1 MKSISFLLFF
11 IICASQLLAQ
21 EERRC
26 SFTSTPEEKKRNSYF
41 YDYQDKLNQEIEK
54 RKKIEGFARTEA
66 DIFTIPI
73 IVHVIHNGEPIGT
86 GTNISAAQIQSQ
98 IDVLNEDFSNNNPYK
113 NTTVAQF
120 RDRADDAGIRFVLAD
135 LDPNGN
141 ILREKGIDRV
151 RFPKR
156 NRPWTDVEF
165 DTERKPQTI
174 WDPSKYL
181 NIWTADTTI
190 VVGGQVLLGYATYP
204 NLSGLEGIPQEAV
217 GTSSTDGLVVRYNR
231 FGSAGKINVPQLPKG
246 SFTFGRTATHEIG
259 HFFGLLHTFNSFDC
273 AVDGD
278 YCPDTPLISSES
290 SGCSL
295 NQMRCNTLSM
305 VQNYMDYSRDTCM
318 TLFTKDQIRRMR
330 TVLQVSPSR
339 VALTKSNVVS
349 FVDKLLSSQIVVY
362 PNPSQTQIRV
372 VVSNIKLKEYKIYTL
387 QGQQVSSQKFDEFT
401 EVIDV
406 SALDV
411 GVYLLQIETQK
422 GVAIKKIM
430 IQR

>member
-1 MKSISFLLFF
+1 MKSIRILLFF
-11 IICASQLLAQ
+11 MVFSFPILAQ

-26 SFTSTPEEKKRNSYF
+26 GFVSTPEEKKKYSYF
-41 YDYQDKLNQEIEK
+41 YDYQEKLNQEIEK
-54 RKKIEGFARTEA
+54 RKRMESFARTEA
-66 DIFTIPI
+66 DVLTIPI
-73 IVHVIHNGEPIGT
+73 IVHVIHNGEPVGT

-98 IDVLNEDFSNNNPYK
+98 IDVLNEDFANNSPYK
-113 NTTVAQF
+113 NATVAQF
-120 RDRADDAGIRFVLAD
+120 RDRADDAGIKFVLAD
-135 LDPNGN
+135 IDPDGK
-141 ILREKGIDRV
+141 LMREKGIDRV
-151 RFPKR
+151 FFPKR
-156 NRPWTDVEF
+156 NKVWTDTEF
-165 DTERKPQTI
+165 DAERKPQTI

-190 VVGGQVLLGYATYP
+190 VVSGQILLGYGTYP
-204 NLSGLEGIPQEAV
+204 NLSGLEGIPQDAI
-217 GTSSTDGLVVRYNR
+217 GTNRTDGIVVRYNR
-231 FGSAGKINVPQLPKG
+231 LGSAGKVNVPQLPRG

-273 AVDGD
+273 ATDGD
-278 YCPDTPLISSES
+278 FCPDTPLISSES

-295 NQMRCNTLSM
+295 NQFRCNTLSM

-349 FVDKLLSSQIVVY
+349 FVDKLLSNQIAVY
-362 PNPSQTQIRV
+362 PNPAQTQIR
-372 VVSNIKLKEYKIYTL
+372 IAAPDLRLKEYKIYTL
-387 QGQQVSSQKFDEFT
+387 QGQQVSSRLFDGST
-401 EVIDV
+401 DVIDI

-411 GVYLLQIETQK
+411 GVYLLQIETQR